1 MSVILNNEDFY
12 KQELANYCAGI
23 NFACTQIE
31 ALLAKKCTNKEL
43 KNFIADLKEDSV
55 KTFND
60 TQKKPKTSVL
70 K

>member
-31 ALLAKKCTNKEL
+31 ALLSRKHTNTELKEL
-43 KNFIADLKEDSV
+43 VSYLKEESV
-55 KTFND
+55 KTYND